1 MNKRK
6 ITAAAVSVA
15 AAILFCFFLFYN
27 SAQNADKS
35 SQISDVFV
43 NAVMPVLAFFGIE
56 CTSRTVSF
64 YVRKSA
70 HFLGYFALTFLIYK
84 VLKRFF
90 KEKLALTTAPAI
102 SFCIAL
108 FDEFVIQRNAS
119 GRSPEWRDVLID
131 LCGTLTVILIIA
143 VARKLK
149 KK

>member
-1 MNKRK
+1 M
-6 ITAAAVSVA
+6 TAAAVSVA

-27 SAQNADKS
+27 SAQDANKS
-35 SQISDVFV
+35 AQISGIFV
-43 NAVMPVLAFFGIE
+43 DMIMPLLAFFGIE
-56 CTSRTVSF
+56 CKEPTVSF
-64 YVRKSA
+64 YVRKTA
-70 HFLGYFALTFLIYK
+70 HFLGYFALTLLVYK

-90 KEKLALTTAPAI
+90 KEKTSLIIAPTI
-102 SFCIAL
+102 SFLVAL

-131 LCGTLTVILIIA
+131 LYGALTAILVIA